1 MRFFILL
8 FFLLP
13 LNFHTHANELGCDDV
28 FSEILEVGKSNKN
41 LNSETIYTVNNF
53 GFFLSE
59 TFDFENQ
66 RMVLKRKD
74 GYPSVSTFLDLELYN
89 QKVIK
94 SGDQILNINN
104 KNAQIIQDDELYE
117 MFYSNK
123 DNQKKIDIEFLSLEK
138 NKKFKLSLNQKE
150 YNYYSTTPRFQISSI
165 NEIDTVKG
173 NFEVYYNYS
182 YDQLLPELGKVISKY
197 DFFELSECPIN
208 EDDADI
214 LSLFDG
220 QTPPKF
226 LNRSMFSEDE
236 LEAGYAISLE
246 IIDEKSSSDYL
257 PSGIFTTSEEAIAKF
272 KNDFD
277 FKKFPFDKQQLK
289 ISLMDMYG
297 LYPDKS
303 LQFENT
309 QLIFESLDYYTNN
322 NLLKEWEITSFDII
336 LKTANLIGYELP
348 SSQLD
353 IIINIQR
360 NFLYYIIKIILPIF
374 LILFLAWS
382 VFWIGPKELES
393 RITTSIVC
401 FLALVAYNFVI
412 DNEIP
417 KLGYLTFMDWVI
429 MISYI
434 FCALPTAISI
444 FLYQL
449 NTKKYDVLE
458 LNNYIRFIGLILYF
472 ALLSGVGLI
481 ILA

>member
-1 MRFFILL
+1 MRFFIILL
-8 FFLLP
+8 LLLP
-13 LNFHTHANELGCDDV
+13 LNFHTHANEVGCDDV
-28 FSEILEVGKSNKN
+28 ISEILEVGKSNKN
-41 LNSETIYTVNNF
+41 LNLETIYPVYNY

-66 RMVLKRKD
+66 RMVFKRKN

-104 KNAQIIQDDELYE
+104 KNAQIIEDDELYE
-117 MFYSNK
+117 IFYSNK

-173 NFEVYYNYS
+173 NFEVYYNFS

-208 EDDADI
+208 EEDAGI
-214 LSLFDG
+214 LSFG

-236 LEAGYAISLE
+236 LETGYAISLE
-246 IIDEKSSSDYL
+246 RIEEKSSSDYL

-289 ISLMDMYG
+289 ISLMEMYG
-297 LYPDKS
+297 LYPDTS

-336 LKTANLIGYELP
+336 LKTTNLIGYELP

-434 FCALPTAISI
+434 FCALPTLISI

-472 ALLSGVGLI
+472 ALLSAVGLI